1 MRPLQIKVREHPES
15 VAVLHQLLKR
25 GPPLVKG
32 LMGTSAETER
42 LVASIMDDRVHGADW
57 ISTRALKAMRE
68 IADSTRA
75 GTVDELLR
83 ALRDAAIRIA
93 ASRPS
98 MAPITNNLA
107 RLMHELPQGVD
118 DLESLRRGVT
128 IKVLEL
134 IGAQRR
140 RKAEAVGNAAE
151 ILEEHEV
158 IITLSDSSTVMEVL
172 SSPQGHRVIVAESR
186 PLLEGRR
193 MAADLAEGGIDVT
206 LIVDAAVASFADE
219 ADAALTGADSVLE
232 DGSFVNKVGTRN
244 LALAAA
250 DSGIPLYVVCDSF
263 KLDVRGLLGEPAVL
277 VEREPEEVASG
288 LAGVEVRNPYFEVT
302 PGHLVTG
309 FITEEGLVEP
319 GKVRGKMAGME
330 EIVRR
335 FLGGQP

>member
-1 MRPLQIKVREHPES
+1 
-15 VAVLHQLLKR
+15 
-25 GPPLVKG
+25 
-32 LMGTSAETER
+32 MGASAETER

-57 ISTRALKAMRE
+57 ISTKALRAMRE
-68 IADSTRA
+68 IADSAQA

-83 ALRDAAIRIA
+83 VLREAAIRLA

-98 MAPITNNLA
+98 MAPVTNNLA
-107 RLMHELPQGVD
+107 RLMYELPRGAD
-118 DLESLRRGVT
+118 DLESLRRGVA

-134 IGAQRR
+134 VGAQRR
-140 RKAEAVGNAAE
+140 RKAEAVKNAAE

-158 IITLSDSSTVMEVL
+158 IITLSDSSTVREVL
-172 SSPQGHRVIVAESR
+172 ASPQGHKVIVAESR

-193 MAADLAEGGIDVT
+193 MAADLAENGLEVT

-219 ADAALTGADSVLE
+219 ADAALVGADGVLE
-232 DGSFVNKVGTRN
+232 DGSFVNKVGTRT

-263 KLDVRGLLGEPAVL
+263 KFDVRGLLGEPAVL

-319 GKVRGKMAGME
+319 GGVRGRMAGME
-330 EIVRR
+330 ETVRR
-335 FLGGQP
+335 FLRGQP